1 MSNQVGKPE
10 SVGQPSAVP
19 IGVAP
24 GSGMHL
30 CAMLGTRRCGGES

>member
-19 IGVAP
+19 IG
-24 GSGMHL
+24 G
-30 CAMLGTRRCGGES
+30 LGAESVLVGAQ